1 MVTDSI
7 NRLVKRQQVANKPGV
22 VPRASS
28 NTRVVSSPNPSML
41 LSFYSY
47 ITIACKYLDWP
58 FLALYTYVM
67 LFKTVTCPLPPTCG
81 KNCFAYI
88 FSPVTHIL
96 NFFGIVAERQFSLIW
111 LCNGVLP
118 RLSFPLPLSK
128 GMSWKTCY
136 TLLSWQERR
145 RVRKEAGMF
154 FAQACGAPIES
165 WNSMEEWPG
174 GIHYK
179 DISKTLQSCLRVA
192 LRLLRGQRNLL

>member
-1 MVTDSI
+1 
-7 NRLVKRQQVANKPGV
+7 
-22 VPRASS
+22 
-28 NTRVVSSPNPSML
+28 ML

-67 LFKTVTCPLPPTCG
+67 LWKLWLVLFHPLVAKTVLPT
-81 KNCFAYI
+81 F

-96 NFFGIVAERQFSLIW
+96 NFFGIVAERQFALIW

-128 GMSWKTCY
+128 GMSWKMCY

-179 DISKTLQSCLRVA
+179 DISKTLQSCLKAA
-192 LRLLRGQRNLL
+192 LQLLRGQRDLLWSYICSTKVFFFFLTLYVYLGRMMGFVD